1 MEDKT
6 LGLSEY
12 KNFNEQIFYEKFH
25 EKYIQAYN
33 AFCKENK
40 KANLNGWKYRI
51 PNLIKSEVFVF
62 YLFIFLSILVA
73 FFFNKI
79 DRSYSYIF
87 ILGVLSLLI
96 FLCISVS
103 IDFKNEEK
111 CIANEVL
118 DQLFQEENISVTESF
133 LDKLINSSE
142 NIGSK
147 SLRILKAFKKTHF
160 YDYFRSV
167 VLTVVGIYI
176 GVFSSELPNS
186 EIVQFFRMS
195 TQLFDV
201 IFLLSYIYLFF
212 YGINYYFFLSIN
224 KLSYLYLE
232 VLKDKKLTLVFQQQQ
247 QTKQNSEK
255 SILVKIA
262 VHGERHQIEFI
273 EDKKALLISFS
284 DEASQQ

>member
-1 MEDKT
+1 MENKT
-6 LGLSEY
+6 LGLSKYE
-12 KNFNEQIFYEKFH
+12 NFNEQVFYEKFH
-25 EKYIQAYN
+25 EKYIQKYN
-33 AFCKENK
+33 SEIK
-40 KANLNGWKYRI
+40 KANLNGWKYII
-51 PNLIKSEVFVF
+51 PNLIKSEVLVF
-62 YLFIFLSILVA
+62 YLCIFLSILVA
-73 FFFNKI
+73 FFLNKI
-79 DRSYSYIF
+79 DRYYSYIF

-103 IDFKNEEK
+103 IDFKDEEK
-111 CIANEVL
+111 CIANKVL
-118 DQLFQEENISVTESF
+118 DQLFKEENISVTESF

-142 NIGSK
+142 NVGSK

-160 YDYFRSV
+160 YAYFRSV

-232 VLKDKKLTLVFQQQQ
+232 VLKDKKLTFVFKPQQR
-247 QTKQNSEK
+247 TKENSEK